1 MDTSAQAAG
10 GLTGGGGESD
20 PRGVW
25 CGHRLYDM
33 STYLSLARLVATEST
48 LCLAG
53 PFVHPDRPGSFVP
66 ATLPGALPLSS
77 YVNIS
82 TIEPLCT
89 PPPLQVTRVFLLPH
103 DATCQEERSVRLAPP
118 IRPTV
123 GCATL
128 LSRTLKEWCGLAA
141 RGAVCVSVCS
151 APPSLRLLTTA
162 GGRST
167 GHWDRRCWRPLS
179 GCEHSLACKQ
189 RLCRSW
195 LDYRADTRI

>member
-1 MDTSAQAAG
+1 
-10 GLTGGGGESD
+10 
-20 PRGVW
+20 
-25 CGHRLYDM
+25 M

-151 APPSLRLLTTA
+151 AAVAPPSDHCRQPK
-162 GGRST
+162 
-167 GHWDRRCWRPLS
+167 HRPLGSALLEAAIWLRAQPGLQTKPLSLVVGMSS
-179 GCEHSLACKQ
+179 GHSHLIAGA
-189 RLCRSW
+189 RF
-195 LDYRADTRI
+195 YRPRYVQGNISSSMMAVAVSTL